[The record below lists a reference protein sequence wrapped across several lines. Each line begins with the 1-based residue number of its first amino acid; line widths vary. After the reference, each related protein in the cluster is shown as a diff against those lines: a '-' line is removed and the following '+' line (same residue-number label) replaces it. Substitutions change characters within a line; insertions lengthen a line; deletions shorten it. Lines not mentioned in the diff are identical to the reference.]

1 MIKYTKREMPDLDK
15 TGQNKAYY
23 KTETIGLIDSEQLI
37 DYMSTIGAGV
47 TKPMVKAVLAHLSS
61 TISHLL
67 SMGYNVSIDG
77 LGQLS
82 LKIGTKEGR
91 EVESMDDNKT
101 KRNAASLEI
110 TGVNFRVDKAF
121 LKELN
126 KISTLERGETKRL
139 QRSPHTIEIRLQK
152 LKDYLTQ
159 HSRIDVQTYANMVKM
174 SYSSAYRELEKF
186 VTNPDSGIS
195 TTGRKHYKVYLLKK

>member
-1 MIKYTKREMPDLDK
+1 MIKYTKREMPDLAK
-15 TGQNKAYY
+15 SGQSKGYY
-23 KTETIGLIDSEQLI
+23 KVEIIGLIDSEQLV
-37 DYMSTIGAGV
+37 DFMSNMGAGV
-47 TKPMVKAVLAHLSS
+47 SKPMVKAVLAHLSS
-61 TISHLL
+61 TVSYFLA
-67 SMGYNVSIDG
+67 MGYNVSIDG

-91 EVESMDDNKT
+91 EVESMDDNTT

-126 KISTLERGETKRL
+126 RISTLERGETKRL
-139 QRSPHTIEIRLQK
+139 QKSPYTAEERLQK
-152 LKDYLTQ
+152 LKEYLVK
-159 HSRIDVQTYANMVKM
+159 HNYIDVQSYANMVKM

-186 VTNPDSGIS
+186 VVDPNSGIS
-195 TTGRKHYKVYLLKK
+195 TSGRKHYKVYLLRK